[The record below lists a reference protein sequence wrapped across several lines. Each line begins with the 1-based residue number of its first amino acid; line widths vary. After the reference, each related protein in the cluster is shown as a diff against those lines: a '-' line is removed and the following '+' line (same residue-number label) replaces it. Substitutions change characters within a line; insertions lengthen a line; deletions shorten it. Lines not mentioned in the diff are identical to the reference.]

1 MKNRIIKGISCVLA
15 AAMLVTGTGFY
26 AVEKVQ
32 AEVYGNDGY
41 DVNGYDRDGY
51 DRNGYDVN
59 GYDRNGYDVNG
70 YDRDGYDRNGYDRNG
85 YDRDGYPWDFLTP
98 TGNEIFSLLISTDK
112 KWTLDVERKKE
123 KGEEDD
129 VSCYRIICKKM
140 KPEQVLK
147 DIKTKINKA
156 KKDEYKTVSIDSV
169 ATKKGYGQYKI
180 TVQYGKKYKD
190 AVKTIDLTIFPYF
203 ETRCSRFN
211 KNKILTKLVTTKDA
225 AKYMDGVE
233 YKLTQGITK
242 KLTTD
247 YDTGAPIPAV
257 KEKVMKKGSR
267 NIKNLKFES
276 RRDSKLIATDLFWA
290 PKMKN
295 GKNWLICHNY
305 ARVYIVV
312 DGKKIYS
319 SYKEQYSYISGK
331 L

>member
-32 AEVYGNDGY
+32 AEVYGND
-41 DVNGYDRDGY
+41 
-51 DRNGYDVN
+51 
-59 GYDRNGYDVNG
+59 GYDVNG

>member
-1 MKNRIIKGISCVLA
+1 MYMKNRIIKGISCVLA

-32 AEVYGNDGY
+32 AEVYGND
-41 DVNGYDRDGY
+41 
-51 DRNGYDVN
+51 
-59 GYDRNGYDVNG
+59 GYDVNG

>member
-1 MKNRIIKGISCVLA
+1 MYMKNRIIKGISCVLA

-32 AEVYGNDGY
+32 AEVYGND
-41 DVNGYDRDGY
+41 
-51 DRNGYDVN
+51 
-59 GYDRNGYDVNG
+59 GYDVNG

-190 AVKTIDLTIFPYF
+190 AVKPIDLTIFPYF